1 MNYTCSCSSVFF
13 YCIWTFRCLLGRDI
27 WNNWFFFRSF
37 WKLEAPDIE
46 SSNLLSEFVT
56 LIQSNPFFKLLKK
69 FTDLDLANLDEDNS
83 DDKDS
88 CLQLTDSPS
97 PCCYFNI
104 RKWKHGCYTL
114 LHDDNSY
121 GREFALDAFIHFNC
135 EGVKLLFCVS
145 NLFRG
150 RQLHIESQQ

>member
-1 MNYTCSCSSVFF
+1 M
-13 YCIWTFRCLLGRDI
+13 
-27 WNNWFFFRSF
+27 
-37 WKLEAPDIE
+37 EAADIE

-69 FTDLDLANLDEDNS
+69 LTDLDLANLDGNDG
-83 DDKDS
+83 DDEGS
-88 CLQLTDSPS
+88 SLQSKDSPS

-114 LHDDNSY
+114 LHDDISY

-135 EGVKLLFCVS
+135 QGLKLFCYMSGTVS
-145 NLFRG
+145 VELFFELLI
-150 RQLHIESQQ
+150 QNTITSI